1 MVKKKP
7 LRPLIKL
14 KKDVWKIFS
23 IWVRK
28 GNADWRGYV
37 QCFTCPAI
45 LMWNSGE
52 IHAGHFIHDKQDFNE
67 MNVHPQCQ
75 QCNYWKKGNTRIY
88 ALRMVEK
95 YGLEKVKELEK
106 LAQEKGNRYNRIELI
121 EIMEK
126 YGTLNKT

>member
-1 MVKKKP
+1 MVKKK
-7 LRPLIKL
+7 LKTLSQL
-14 KKDVWKIFS
+14 KKDAWKLFS

-37 QCFTCPAI
+37 ACFTCNQQFI
-45 LMWNSGE
+45 WNSGE

-67 MNVHPQCQ
+67 MNIHPQCQ

-88 ALRMVEK
+88 AIRMVEK

-106 LAQEKGNRYNRIELI
+106 LAQEKGNRYNRIELA

-126 YGTLNKT
+126 YELK